1 MIKTIVSTVV
11 LPNEKV
17 LKISDP
23 VNFIVGEE
31 FENGEIKYKSIL
43 LSKEKYDIIQSI
55 MMRIVN
61 DEIIEFVEHRGV
73 LEGRLSVE
81 VL

>member
-17 LKISDP
+17 LKTSDP

-31 FENGEIKYKSIL
+31 FENGEIKYKSIP
-43 LSKEKYDIIQSI
+43 LSKEKHDIIQSI

-73 LEGRLSVE
+73 LEGRLRVE